1 MKWKEQVTLQYWN
14 LVLLLPEVGSNEL
27 HLLRYIYLSKFLKE
41 MYFLSTFFARYFL
54 LLLEYIY
61 EEETVLLL
69 RYICKIRLVTL
80 KKNSLTH

>member
-27 HLLRYIYLSKFLKE
+27 HLLRYIYLSKFLKK

-80 KKNSLTH
+80 KKILV

>member
-1 MKWKEQVTLQYWN
+1 
-14 LVLLLPEVGSNEL
+14 
-27 HLLRYIYLSKFLKE
+27 

-80 KKNSLTH
+80 KKNSFNTLDNVPSVEFPVTFLPMRCGHTVT